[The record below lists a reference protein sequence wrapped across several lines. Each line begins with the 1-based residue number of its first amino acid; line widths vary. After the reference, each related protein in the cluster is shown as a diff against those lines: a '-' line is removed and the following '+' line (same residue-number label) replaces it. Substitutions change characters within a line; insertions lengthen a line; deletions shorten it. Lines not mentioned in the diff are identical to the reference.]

1 MKNIKK
7 KISFAFLSICVLVF
21 MQAMACFAAEGT
33 LQFSDPTGKVGDNIT
48 VTVKIGANGSP
59 IGDGDATLTYDAS
72 KLEFVSG
79 TNATGGNGTVTLSA
93 SGTGTEVELNYEIV
107 FKALA
112 EGTTTIEVSSSTAYL
127 FSDETLN
134 LQHGKSTVTVE
145 AADSGA
151 PSEVAVTGSSTIEI
165 DGTTYTVYNDFS
177 DALVPDGFSRAA
189 VSGDGYTYSG
199 IRQETS
205 GKQFIYVKK
214 EGSEDPQMVL
224 CDEEDGFIL
233 ASPAML
239 TGEQYIYI
247 LGEMDGSS
255 LPETFGET
263 TLDLNG
269 TIFPVWQD
277 SENTAFYVVNALGPS
292 GEISFYQYDTVD
304 ETYQRYIVKEA
315 AAEKE
320 EEEEEE
326 AAAGNEL
333 IDKVKAFIDKNLI
346 MVVAVV
352 AAVIFILVLILIIQG
367 VILGNKK
374 AELEELQE
382 DLQFDLSRSRKKKT
396 KKQSRAED
404 EYDDEDDFEDDFVDF
419 EDEDGS
425 GDYEDDDEY
434 DEYGEYDDEYDDD
447 EYDDEYEDD
456 EDDNYNV
463 DFIDL

>member
-7 KISFAFLSICVLVF
+7 KISFAFLGICVLVF
-21 MQAMACFAAEGT
+21 IQAMACFAADGT

-48 VTVKIGANGSP
+48 VTVKIGGNGSP

-151 PSEVAVTGSSTIEI
+151 PSDVAVTGSSTIEI
-165 DGTTYTVYNDFS
+165 DGTTYSVYNDFS

-224 CDEEDGFIL
+224 CDEEGGFIL

-320 EEEEEE
+320 EEEQ
-326 AAAGNEL
+326 AAVGNKL

-352 AAVIFILVLILIIQG
+352 AAVIFILLLILIIQG

-374 AELEELQE
+374 AELEDLQE
-382 DLQFDLSRSRKKKT
+382 DLQFDLSRSKKKKM
-396 KKQSRAED
+396 KKQSRSEEDFD
-404 EYDDEDDFEDDFVDF
+404 EYDDFEDDFDDF
-419 EDEDGS
+419 EEEGDS
-425 GDYEDDDEY
+425 GDDEY
-434 DEYGEYDDEYDDD
+434 DGYDEYEDEYEDEYDDEYDDD
-447 EYDDEYEDD
+447 DEYEDD
-456 EDDNYNV
+456 QDDNYNI